1 MRRKKLFSVRLLT
14 PFFRLLAS
22 NFLLHSAV
30 RPHRLFMPASAAG
43 AGRRGLHFLFLF
55 RGQRRLLIA
64 LCFACRFLGCL
75 FLGADRTLL
84 VAASAAASAHTV
96 MLFSANCTVA
106 LRASAAAAESDA
118 AAHRHA
124 AQQPGDAHACQN
136 LLHFFFIHLF
146 LLLVIISERVRAV
159 YPTGPLPRY
168 S

>member
-1 MRRKKLFSVRLLT
+1 MRRKKSFPPSTPDSCLLT
-14 PFFRLLAS
+14 S
-22 NFLLHSAV
+22 DFLLPSAV

-43 AGRRGLHFLFLF
+43 AGWRGLHFLFLF

-64 LCFACRFLGCL
+64 FRFACRFLGCL

-84 VAASAAASAHTV
+84 VAASAAARAHTV

-106 LRASAAAAESDA
+106 LRTSAAAAESDA

-136 LLHFFFIHLF
+136 LLHFFFVHLF
-146 LLLVIISERVRAV
+146 LQLVIISERVPLCLSDR
-159 YPTGPLPRY
+159 PLPRY